1 MKEKGIIKEKQ
12 KVLQKLQTKSS
23 RALDVV
29 TSTINRLVAVNEKI
43 EATINEIDDAKEKLQ
58 STENDLSKTRLHNM
72 KVIEKFKALIDV
84 DDNAEM
90 ENS

>member
-12 KVLQKLQTKSS
+12 KTLQKLQTKSS

-29 TSTINRLVAVNEKI
+29 TSTINRLITVNEKI

-58 STENDLSKTRLHNM
+58 QTENDLNKTKSHNT
-72 KVIEKFKALIDV
+72 KIIEKFKALIDIE
-84 DDNAEM
+84 DSET
-90 ENS
+90 ENK